1 MASILLADQLDDAIE
16 LMIAE
21 PDSAPCS
28 VDLNLRE
35 LVGIAAQLRLLPDP
49 EFKASL
55 RRQLLGRNLTA
66 PVATQLDISQP
77 LSRARYARRESQ
89 LDQILPTLFGAG
101 DGIYAVHRGNF
112 AISAALHVALIA
124 VVAMAGLWMAQ
135 RPQITPHATSVLLT
149 DIRAF
154 VLPRSIEKSGGGG
167 GGGDRDK
174 LSESKGSLPRF
185 AREQITPPAVVVRN
199 EQPKLPAEPNVVG
212 PPELS
217 VPPNSEI
224 GNPLSAIAG
233 PPSNGTGT
241 GGGIGNGM
249 GGGIGSGTGSGFGSG
264 YGGGTGG
271 GVYRVGG
278 GVSAPRPIYDPDPE
292 YSEEA
297 RRAKYQGTVLLGV
310 VVGSDGRPRD
320 IRVQRTLGL
329 GLDEKAIAAVQR
341 WRFEPSM
348 KDGHPVAVQVNIE
361 VTFRLY

>member
-1 MASILLADQLDDAIE
+1 MASILLADQLDEAIE

-21 PDSAPCS
+21 PDSSPRS

-49 EFKASL
+49 EFKAGLKRELL
-55 RRQLLGRNLTA
+55 RRNITA
-66 PVATQLDISQP
+66 PVATQLYVSQP
-77 LSRARYARRESQ
+77 LSQARYARRDSQ
-89 LDQILPTLFGAG
+89 LDEILPTLFGAG

-112 AISAALHVALIA
+112 AISAAIHVALIA
-124 VVAMAGLWMAQ
+124 VVAMAGLWMAKQ
-135 RPQITPHATSVLLT
+135 PQITPHATSVLVT
-149 DIRAF
+149 DIGAYVF
-154 VLPRSIEKSGGGG
+154 PAAIEKSGGGG

-174 LSESKGSLPRF
+174 ISESKGSLPHF

-199 EQPKLPAEPNVVG
+199 EQPKLPAEPTVVG

-224 GNPLSAIAG
+224 GNPLSAIVG

-241 GGGIGNGM
+241 SGGIGNGM
-249 GGGIGSGTGSGFGSG
+249 GGGIGSGDGSGFGPG
-264 YGGGTGG
+264 FGGGTGG
-271 GVYRVGG
+271 GVYHVGG
-278 GVSAPRPIYDPDPE
+278 GVSAPRAIYDPDPE

-297 RRAKYQGTVLLGV
+297 RRAKYQGTVLLWV
-310 VVGSDGRPRD
+310 IVGADGKPRD
-320 IRVQRTLGL
+320 IRAQRTLGL
-329 GLDEKAIAAVQR
+329 GLDEKAIAAVQQ